1 MHFTSGDIQG
11 MDKRRRAA
19 FINSLSGFKPA
30 NLVGTADAGGQT
42 NLAIM
47 SSAVHLGS
55 DPPLLALIVR
65 PGGEE
70 RHTLTNILATGHYS
84 FNHVTAPLVE
94 AAHQTAARYHREVSE
109 FDAAGLTP
117 VWREGLHAPLVAEA
131 DIRLGMA
138 LREHQHLRIND
149 THLVIGEII
158 LAEFPDRCLRDD
170 GAIDLEEAG
179 TVALSGLDTYYRPSA
194 FKRMAYAKPDL
205 QPRVIPAPLAA
216 ADAVG

>member
-1 MHFTSGDIQG
+1 MKFTSGDIQS
-11 MDKRRRAA
+11 MDRRRRAA

-30 NLVGTADAGGQT
+30 NLVGTADANGQT

-84 FNHVTAPLVE
+84 FNHVTGPLVE
-94 AAHQTAARYHREVSE
+94 AAHQTAARYHRDVSE
-109 FDAAGLTP
+109 FDAAGLTAA
-117 VWREGLHAPLVAEA
+117 WREGFDAPLVAEA
-131 DIRLGMA
+131 DIRLGMV

-158 LAEFPDRCLRDD
+158 LAEVPDRCLRDD
-170 GAIDLEEAG
+170 GAVDLEEAD
-179 TVALSGLDTYYRPSA
+179 TVALSGLDTYYRPYTL
-194 FKRMAYAKPDL
+194 KRMAYAKPDL
-205 QPRVIPAPLAA
+205 PPRVLPAPLAA
-216 ADAVG
+216 AAAR